1 MKMKHKEDIGT
12 LFERKFKAAEKAPT
26 NELWTRID
34 ATLES
39 ESKKRRRFLW
49 IFYGCVGL
57 VAILLSLFIFNP
69 FATGNVSNSTSPVLP
84 GISTED
90 NRETANKNQN
100 TVATDTILE
109 VNLHNISPEKLVP
122 DVKISDVSEESDL
135 KRKPKIKK
143 PQHEKKS
150 EKITDESYEVKTTY
164 YYYNSELGKQVKT
177 TNKDLIDS
185 LLQSTTN
192 HLDST
197 IEYKKTIY
205 NKKPTDSVD

>member
-1 MKMKHKEDIGT
+1 MKHKEDIGT

-39 ESKKRRRFLW
+39 ESKRRRRFLW
-49 IFYGCVGL
+49 FFYGSVGL

-84 GISTED
+84 VISTED

-100 TVATDTILE
+100 TVVTDTILE
-109 VNLHNISPEKLVP
+109 TNLQNRSPEKLVP

-135 KRKPKIKK
+135 NRKPKSKK

-150 EKITDESYEVKTTY
+150 EKITDEFYEVKTTY

>member
-1 MKMKHKEDIGT
+1 MKHKEDIGT

-39 ESKKRRRFLW
+39 ESKRRRRFLW
-49 IFYGCVGL
+49 FFYGSVGL
-57 VAILLSLFIFNP
+57 LGILLLLFIVNP
-69 FATGNVSNSTSPVLP
+69 FATESDAISTSPILP
-84 GISTED
+84 VIPSED
-90 NRETANKNQN
+90 NSEKPANNNHN
-100 TVATDTILE
+100 TVVTDTVLE
-109 VNLHNISPEKLVP
+109 TNLQNRSPEKLVP
-122 DVKISDVSEESDL
+122 DVKISDISEESDL
-135 KRKPKIKK
+135 NRKPKSKK
-143 PQHEKKS
+143 PQHKKKS
-150 EKITDESYEVKTTY
+150 EKITDEFYEVKTTY